1 MASCPASG
9 DLFLLRR
16 DLDHLLAQGDA
27 DLSVL
32 ADVDTVRVAP
42 EALQLVVLPLLG
54 VEDMDDEVQV
64 IEEHP
69 PGLPVALAA
78 VRLHALGTKLLVDLL
93 DDGPHLALVAPRTDH
108 EVVGD

>member
-32 ADVDTVRVAP
+32 SDVDTVRIAP

-54 VEDMDDEVQV
+54 VEHMDDEVQV

-69 PGLPVALAA
+69 AGLPVALPA
-78 VRLHALGTKLLVDLL
+78 VRLHALGAKLPADLPADRRHLTLV
-93 DDGPHLALVAPRTDH
+93 
-108 EVVGD
+108 

>member
-1 MASCPASG
+1 
-9 DLFLLRR
+9 
-16 DLDHLLAQGDA
+16 
-27 DLSVL
+27 
-32 ADVDTVRVAP
+32 
-42 EALQLVVLPLLG
+42 
-54 VEDMDDEVQV
+54 MDDEVQV

-108 EVVGD
+108 EVVGDPDEGTDVEDDDVAGQLRRSRPCGRQRLLHRITHRFRLSIPPFPVPLMSPVSYPAP